1 MSSSLR
7 SLVFAVVTGLVCAS
21 LLTAAAT
28 GLRPFQE
35 ANMELD
41 RQHNILGAVGLI
53 DPASLPDPAAIQAL
67 YAEKI
72 RPLWVDRSGRL
83 LDKAG
88 SPEDLPLY
96 LCLEGQ
102 DLTAYVIPIDTRGLW
117 GQIKGYLAVEKDGS
131 TIAGFTVFKHAET
144 PGLGGEIEK
153 RWFQKN
159 FAGKRIVNRAGQ
171 FVSVAVA
178 KGKVGESV
186 PADLRDHYVDGISGA
201 TLTGKYLSGG
211 LKKVLGDYEPVAVQ
225 FRQNRYPQA
234 MQQ

>member
-1 MSSSLR
+1 MSRSLR
-7 SLVFAVVTGLVCAS
+7 SLAFAVVTGLVCSA

-41 RQHNILGAVGLI
+41 RQRNILGAVGLI
-53 DPASLPDPAAIQAL
+53 DPAADQDPATIQTL
-67 YAEKI
+67 FAEKI
-72 RPLWVDRSGRL
+72 RAMWVDTSGRL
-83 LDKAG
+83 MDKAQ
-88 SPEDLPLY
+88 SPKELPLY
-96 LCLEGQ
+96 LCLDGR
-102 DLTAYVIPIDTRGLW
+102 DLKAYVIPIDTRGLW

-234 MQQ
+234 MQK